1 VLCHLS
7 IPLLPGAGGLSFS
20 VCNPLA
26 AFTENNMDEQQRLA
40 YINGQIACAQIEA
53 MGMNAENQRAALK
66 GQEPPYGKEAFDGL
80 INTYG
85 IHHNAVISYLMR
97 Y

>member
-1 VLCHLS
+1 
-7 IPLLPGAGGLSFS
+7 
-20 VCNPLA
+20 
-26 AFTENNMDEQQRLA
+26 MDEQQRLA